1 MKEASIKFVFTG
13 ITAVISAYLG
23 WIAVPLAIL
32 TLTMICDYATGIAAA
47 WIKNSLSSRVGIVGI
62 VKKVCYLATVGVGVT
77 ADWVI
82 STAFSSE
89 TDMHLFGLLVTVW
102 LVINEL
108 ISILENLSKI
118 GVPMPKFLTTLI
130 EHLSS
135 AVESKGENE
144 QK

>member
-1 MKEASIKFVFTG
+1 MKETTIKFAFAG
-13 ITAVISAYLG
+13 ITTAISAYLG
-23 WIAVPLAIL
+23 WIAVPLSIL
-32 TLTMICDYATGIAAA
+32 TLAMVCDYATGIAAA
-47 WIKNSLSSRVGIVGI
+47 WIKNSLSSRIGIVGI
-62 VKKVCYLATVGVGVT
+62 VKKVCYLATVGVGVA

-89 TDMHLFGLLVTVW
+89 ADMHLFGLLVTVW

-130 EHLSS
+130 AHLSS
-135 AVESKGENE
+135 AVENKGENE

>member
-1 MKEASIKFVFTG
+1 MKETTIKFAFAG
-13 ITAVISAYLG
+13 ITTAISAYLG
-23 WIAVPLAIL
+23 WIAVPLVIL
-32 TLTMICDYATGIAAA
+32 TLAMICDYATGIAAA
-47 WIKNSLSSRVGIVGI
+47 WIENSLSSRVGIVGI

-108 ISILENLSKI
+108 ISILENLTKI
-118 GVPMPKFLTTLI
+118 GVPMPKFLTALI
-130 EHLSS
+130 KHLSS
-135 AVESKGENE
+135 AVESKGENG
-144 QK
+144 QD